1 VVFQEAGLF
10 NRSIRDNLLVG
21 KASATQAEIEDA
33 ARRAEAHNFI
43 MLKPGGYDF
52 VIGERGQSL
61 SGGERQ
67 RLAIARAL
75 LKDAPILLLDEATSA
90 LDTETEKRI
99 KRALDAARQGRTTF
113 VIAHRLS
120 TIVDADLIVVLD
132 HGRIAEQG
140 RFHDLAKAGG
150 PFSRLVA
157 DGSLIAPL

>member
-1 VVFQEAGLF
+1 
-10 NRSIRDNLLVG
+10 
-21 KASATQAEIEDA
+21 
-33 ARRAEAHNFI
+33 
-43 MLKPGGYDF
+43 
-52 VIGERGQSL
+52 
-61 SGGERQ
+61 
-67 RLAIARAL
+67 
-75 LKDAPILLLDEATSA
+75 

-157 DGSLIAPL
+157 DGSVIVPV